1 MLFHGAALAFS
12 TVLTV
17 LKAGAIAGIVTFCI
31 SDYMANAALPEDFVL
46 PQIKL
51 SPYEIFA
58 NQVPLFDVD
67 FFNPMDD
74 QSRTVVTT
82 PSKTE
87 EKEVTLDYKETT
99 ENKKNYAT
107 FNFAEHDFK
116 VDITNAKEAT
126 TAYEAAL
133 SDSKTDLIGKAVLE
147 YFKSNG
153 ENIGNTS
160 INGEN
165 AVLYQI
171 KTDTNTYKVKQ
182 YASGTGNSTKT
193 TYAYYKTVTTDAETE
208 EVVLES
214 TSKQLQSTIST
225 WYVVLRNVALVALLS
240 VLVYVGIRIIISS
253 SAGDK
258 AKYKQWLMDWI
269 VAICLLFTMHYIMS
283 FSNIFVKKLTNLVD
297 ATDII
302 ENGDTL
308 PDGVSG
314 TADSN
319 GVSTS
324 KAPQVFTI
332 DDDTKVKKAKE
343 VLESGDNSSEFSGL
357 FVEENGKT
365 VLKWPTSNFME
376 QARMLLQYQ
385 DSDDA
390 VTNYAYASIGYKIIY
405 IVLVLYTFIFAF
417 TYLKRVVYMA
427 FLTLI
432 APLVALTYPIDK
444 MNDGQA
450 QAFNK
455 WFKEYIFNLLIQPL
469 HLILYMVLVGSAF
482 DFASKNLFYVVI
494 VLGFMTQGEKLLRQF
509 FGFEKAHT
517 PGFLGGPAGAAI
529 MMGGVNKLLGRPP
542 HGGKPPKE
550 IGGSGSSSASSS
562 DDGKINVKEDLDTA
576 TVYGGK
582 TAELANKL
590 STKVIGANKENTTV
604 TGGVSINGKDNTG
617 AITNVLNGGTAPGGV
632 HVNGNGAKN
641 AVLNAGNVNLA
652 GGNNLNI
659 PNSGVSTKDKKKLKL
674 GRGFQEVLANQGQRI
689 VLKSKNKKP
698 LRSFARGVAGA
709 AGAATAM
716 TAAGLVGITSGD
728 PSKAAQYMTG
738 AALGGYKFAKG
749 FGDKAADIGENI
761 KEDAKIF
768 KQAALP
774 EEDIKKEQIQAN
786 IKEARNNMKLQRELA
801 KRTGGITEAKEA
813 MDEVGD
819 QCVRYGLSD
828 ARDIATAY
836 ELNKNGYETEDAI
849 KTVKA
854 VKDYGK
860 NTSKLGHKDRED
872 FKKTIEDRVRKQ
884 MPEDAKEDEV
894 KNTLDGVIKQFDDT
908 SKIYFKN

>member
-1 MLFHGAALAFS
+1 MS
-12 TVLTV
+12 DMYS
-17 LKAGAIAGIVTFCI
+17 KDKYQSNVT
-31 SDYMANAALPEDFVL
+31 
-46 PQIKL
+46 
-51 SPYEIFA
+51 
-58 NQVPLFDVD
+58 
-67 FFNPMDD
+67 
-74 QSRTVVTT
+74 
-82 PSKTE
+82 
-87 EKEVTLDYKETT
+87 
-99 ENKKNYAT
+99 
-107 FNFAEHDFK
+107 
-116 VDITNAKEAT
+116 
-126 TAYEAAL
+126 
-133 SDSKTDLIGKAVLE
+133 
-147 YFKSNG
+147 SNG
-153 ENIGNTS
+153 EEYKFIIHIST
-160 INGEN
+160 NGVSETGRT
-165 AVLYQI
+165 YDI
-171 KTDTNTYKVKQ
+171 YKVEKQ
-182 YASGTGNSTKT
+182 SSSIHAST
-193 TYAYYKTVTTDAETE
+193 AYNLRT
-208 EVVLES
+208 
-214 TSKQLQSTIST
+214 TIST
-225 WYVVLRNVALVALLS
+225 WYIVLRNLALVALLS

-253 SAGDK
+253 TAGDK
-258 AKYKQWLMDWI
+258 AKYKQWLVDWI
-269 VAICLLFTMHYIMS
+269 VAVCLLFTMHYIMS
-283 FSNIFVKKLTNLVD
+283 FSNILVEKLISIVD
-297 ATDII
+297 ATDVV
-302 ENGDTL
+302 ENVNDYQVSGTL
-308 PDGVSG
+308 SEDGVS
-314 TADSN
+314 
-319 GVSTS
+319 VS
-324 KAPQVFTI
+324 KAPQVFNI
-332 DDDTKVKKAKE
+332 SDKKKVEKAYKILVEDNEDDPEQFK
-343 VLESGDNSSEFSGL
+343 GL
-357 FVEENGKT
+357 FVIEGGSPTELN
-365 VLKWPTSNFME
+365 WPTSNFME

-529 MMGGVNKLLGRPP
+529 MMGGVNKLLGKPP
-542 HGGKPPKE
+542 LGGKPPKE

-641 AVLNAGNVNLA
+641 AVLNAGNINLA

-698 LRSFARGVAGA
+698 LRSLARGVAGA

-801 KRTGGITEAKEA
+801 KRTGGMTEAKEA

-884 MPEDAKEDEV
+884 MPENVEEKEV
-894 KNTLDGVIKQFDDT
+894 KNTVDGLIKQFDNT
-908 SKIYFKN
+908 SKIYFKD

>member
-1 MLFHGAALAFS
+1 MLFHGATLAFS

-17 LKAGAIAGIVTFCI
+17 LKDGAIAGIVTFYI
-31 SDYMANAALPEDFVL
+31 SGYMANAALPEDFVL

-74 QSRTVVTT
+74 LSRTVVTT

-87 EKEVTLDYKETT
+87 EKEITLNYEEVTED
-99 ENKKNYAT
+99 KKKYAK
-107 FNFAEHDFK
+107 FNFADHDFK

-214 TSKQLQSTIST
+214 TAKQLQSTIST

-314 TADSN
+314 TADPN
-319 GVSTS
+319 GVSKS
-324 KAPQVFTI
+324 NGPQVFTI
-332 DDDTKVKKAKE
+332 DDDKKVKKAKE
-343 VLESGDNSSEFSGL
+343 VLESGDDSSEFSGL
-357 FVEENGKT
+357 FVKENGKT
-365 VLKWPTSNFME
+365 VLKWPTSNFMA

-390 VTNYAYASIGYKIIY
+390 VNNYAYASIGYKIIY

-494 VLGFMTQGEKLLRQF
+494 ALGFMTQGEKLLRQF

-542 HGGKPPKE
+542 HGGKPPK
-550 IGGSGSSSASSS
+550 GVGNSSSSSES
-562 DDGKINVKEDLDTA
+562 IDSGKINYKNDLDTSSIYGLKEASSDSEAGA
-576 TVYGGK
+576 TSSVNKK
-582 TAELANKL
+582 TGN
-590 STKVIGANKENTTV
+590 
-604 TGGVSINGKDNTG
+604 NG
-617 AITNVLNGGTAPGGV
+617 VLNGNANTNTGT
-632 HVNGNGAKN
+632 N
-641 AVLNAGNVNLA
+641 ANAGVTSGRDKFDPKLLNKKALKRMNNNGTKIRNVSA
-652 GGNNLNI
+652 G
-659 PNSGVSTKDKKKLKL
+659 PNVPFKVKKINGVKRGVSNM
-674 GRGFQEVLANQGQRI
+674 LANQGQRI
-689 VLKSKNKKP
+689 RLRSQNKKP
-698 LRSFARGVAGA
+698 LRSLARGVAGV

-738 AALGGYKFAKG
+738 AAIGGYKFADG
-749 FGDKAADIGENI
+749 FGDKAADIVDDVKSDVDAYQQAADPREYKKKQIEKNFKEAENNI
-761 KEDAKIF
+761 K
-768 KQAALP
+768 
-774 EEDIKKEQIQAN
+774 
-786 IKEARNNMKLQRELA
+786 LQNELA
-801 KRTGGITEAKEA
+801 ERLGGREEAKEA
-813 MDEVGD
+813 MEQVGKD
-819 QCVRYGLSD
+819 CIGYGLSD
-828 ARDIATAY
+828 ARDIATVY
-836 ELNKNGYETEDAI
+836 ELNENGYETEDAI
-849 KTVKA
+849 KTIKA

>member
-1 MLFHGAALAFS
+1 MHFRGAALAFS

-17 LKAGAIAGIVTFCI
+17 LKAGVIAGIVTFCV
-31 SDYMANAALPEDFVL
+31 SDYIANAALPEDFVL

-87 EKEVTLDYKETT
+87 EKEITLNYEEVTEDKKE
-99 ENKKNYAT
+99 YAK
-107 FNFAEHDFK
+107 FNFADHDFK

-126 TAYEAAL
+126 NAYEAAL

-147 YFKSNG
+147 YFKDNG
-153 ENIGNTS
+153 ENIGNKS
-160 INGEN
+160 INGEY
-165 AVLYQI
+165 AALYQI
-171 KTDTNTYKVKQ
+171 KTTTDTYKIKQ
-182 YASGTGNSTKT
+182 YASGTGSAIKT
-193 TYAYYKTVTTDAETE
+193 TYAYYKTVTTDSETE

-214 TSKQLQSTIST
+214 TAKQLQSTIST
-225 WYVVLRNVALVALLS
+225 WYLILRNVALVALLS

-258 AKYKQWLMDWI
+258 AKYKQWLIDWI

-297 ATDII
+297 ATDFI

-365 VLKWPTSNFME
+365 VLKWPTNNFME

-385 DSDDA
+385 DSDDN

-417 TYLKRVVYMA
+417 TYLKRVVYMS

-469 HLILYMVLVGSAF
+469 HLILYMVLIGSAF

-494 VLGFMTQGEKLLRQF
+494 ALGFMTQGEKLLRQF

-529 MMGGVNKLLGRPP
+529 MMGGVNKLLGKTPL
-542 HGGKPPKE
+542 GGKTSKE
-550 IGGSGSSSASSS
+550 IGGSSSESSS
-562 DDGKINVKEDLDTA
+562 DDGKINVKDDLDTS
-576 TVYGGK
+576 TIYGGK
-582 TAELANKL
+582 ASGMVNNILNGVNGTNGN
-590 STKVIGANKENTTV
+590 STV
-604 TGGVSINGKDNTG
+604 TSSGNTVING
-617 AITNVLNGGTAPGGV
+617 LNGGTLSGGGV
-632 HVNGNGAKN
+632 NVTGRGAGNT
-641 AVLNAGNVNLA
+641 VLNAGNVNLA

-659 PNSGVSTKDKKKLKL
+659 PNSGVSNNDKKKLKL
-674 GRGFQEVLANQGQRI
+674 GKGVQEVLARHGEKI
-689 VLKSKNKKP
+689 VLKSKNSKP
-698 LRSFARGVAGA
+698 LRSLARGVAGA

-761 KEDAKIF
+761 KEDTDTF

-774 EEDIKKEQIQAN
+774 EEDVKEEQIQEN
-786 IKEARNNMKLQRELA
+786 IKESRNNMKLQRELA
-801 KRTGGITEAKEA
+801 KRTGGMTEAKEA

-819 QCVRYGLSD
+819 ACVRYGLSD

-836 ELNKNGYETEDAI
+836 ELNKNGYGTEDAI

-884 MPEDAKEDEV
+884 MPSNAKEKEV
-894 KNTLDGVIKQFDDT
+894 KDTVDELIKQFDNT
-908 SKIYFKN
+908 SKIYYKD

>member
-87 EKEVTLDYKETT
+87 EKEITLNYEEVTEDKKE
-99 ENKKNYAT
+99 YAK
-107 FNFAEHDFK
+107 FNFADHDFK

-182 YASGTGNSTKT
+182 YASGTGSAIKT

-214 TSKQLQSTIST
+214 TAKQLQSTIST
-225 WYVVLRNVALVALLS
+225 WYLILRNVALVALLS

-258 AKYKQWLMDWI
+258 AKYKQWLIDWI

-314 TADSN
+314 TADSS
-319 GVSTS
+319 GVSSS

-542 HGGKPPKE
+542 HGGKPPK
-550 IGGSGSSSASSS
+550 GVGNSSSSSES
-562 DDGKINVKEDLDTA
+562 IDSGKINYKNDLDTSSIYGLKEASSDSEAGA
-576 TVYGGK
+576 TSSVNKK
-582 TAELANKL
+582 TGN
-590 STKVIGANKENTTV
+590 
-604 TGGVSINGKDNTG
+604 NG
-617 AITNVLNGGTAPGGV
+617 VLNGNANTNTGT
-632 HVNGNGAKN
+632 N
-641 AVLNAGNVNLA
+641 ANAGVTSGRGKFDPKLLNKKALKRMNNNGTKIRNVSA
-652 GGNNLNI
+652 G
-659 PNSGVSTKDKKKLKL
+659 PNVPFKVKKINGVKRGVSNM
-674 GRGFQEVLANQGQRI
+674 LANQGQRI
-689 VLKSKNKKP
+689 RLRSQNKQP
-698 LRSFARGVAGA
+698 LRSLARGVAGV

-738 AALGGYKFAKG
+738 AAIGGYKFADG
-749 FGDKAADIGENI
+749 FGDKAADIVDDVKSDVDAYQQAADPREYKKKQIEKNFKEAENNI
-761 KEDAKIF
+761 K
-768 KQAALP
+768 
-774 EEDIKKEQIQAN
+774 
-786 IKEARNNMKLQRELA
+786 LQNELA
-801 KRTGGITEAKEA
+801 ERLGGREEAKEA
-813 MDEVGD
+813 MEQVGKD
-819 QCVRYGLSD
+819 CIGYGLSD
-828 ARDIATAY
+828 ARDIATVS
-836 ELNKNGYETEDAI
+836 ELVNNGYEQDNAL
-849 KTVKA
+849 KYVKA
-854 VKDYGK
+854 AKDYGK

-872 FKKTIEDRVRKQ
+872 FVKTIGDRVRKQ
-884 MPEDAKEDEV
+884 MPANAKEEDV
-894 KNTLDGVIKQFDDT
+894 QNTIDGVIKEFDNT
-908 SKIYFKN
+908 SKILFKK

>member
-1 MLFHGAALAFS
+1 MHFRGAALAFS

-17 LKAGAIAGIVTFCI
+17 LKAGVIAGIVTFCV
-31 SDYMANAALPEDFVL
+31 SDYIANAALPEDFVL

-87 EKEVTLDYKETT
+87 EKEITLNYEEVTEDKKE
-99 ENKKNYAT
+99 YAK
-107 FNFAEHDFK
+107 FNFADHDFK

-147 YFKSNG
+147 YFKDNG
-153 ENIGNTS
+153 ENIGNKS
-160 INGEN
+160 INGEY
-165 AVLYQI
+165 AALYQI
-171 KTDTNTYKVKQ
+171 KTTTDTYKIKQ
-182 YASGTGNSTKT
+182 YASGTGSAIKT

-214 TSKQLQSTIST
+214 TAKQLQSTIST
-225 WYVVLRNVALVALLS
+225 WYLILRNVALVALLS

-258 AKYKQWLMDWI
+258 AKYKQWLIDWI

-314 TADSN
+314 TADSS
-319 GVSTS
+319 GVSSS

-357 FVEENGKT
+357 FVQENGKT

-385 DSDDA
+385 DSDDT
-390 VTNYAYASIGYKIIY
+390 VNNYAYASIGYKIIY

-494 VLGFMTQGEKLLRQF
+494 ALGFMTQGEKLLRQF
-509 FGFEKAHT
+509 FGFEKADT

-542 HGGKPPKE
+542 HGGKSPK
-550 IGGSGSSSASSS
+550 GVGNSSSSSES
-562 DDGKINVKEDLDTA
+562 IDSGKINYKNDLDTSSIYGLKEASSDSEAGA
-576 TVYGGK
+576 TSSVNKK
-582 TAELANKL
+582 TGN
-590 STKVIGANKENTTV
+590 NR
-604 TGGVSINGKDNTG
+604 
-617 AITNVLNGGTAPGGV
+617 VLNGNANTNTGT
-632 HVNGNGAKN
+632 N
-641 AVLNAGNVNLA
+641 ANAGVTSGRGKFDPKLLNKKALKRMNNNGTKIRNVSA
-652 GGNNLNI
+652 G
-659 PNSGVSTKDKKKLKL
+659 PNVPFKVKKINGVKRGVSNM
-674 GRGFQEVLANQGQRI
+674 LANQGQRI
-689 VLKSKNKKP
+689 RLRSQNKQP
-698 LRSFARGVAGA
+698 LRSLARGVAGV

-738 AALGGYKFAKG
+738 AAIGGYKFADG
-749 FGDKAADIGENI
+749 FGDKSADIVDDVKSDVDAYQQAADPREYKKKQIEKNFKEAENNI
-761 KEDAKIF
+761 K
-768 KQAALP
+768 
-774 EEDIKKEQIQAN
+774 
-786 IKEARNNMKLQRELA
+786 LQNELA
-801 KRTGGITEAKEA
+801 ERLGGREEAKEA
-813 MDEVGD
+813 MEQVGKD
-819 QCVRYGLSD
+819 CIGYGLSD
-828 ARDIATAY
+828 ARDIATVY
-836 ELNKNGYETEDAI
+836 ELNENGYETEDAI

>member
-1 MLFHGAALAFS
+1 MS
-12 TVLTV
+12 DMYS
-17 LKAGAIAGIVTFCI
+17 KDKYQSNVT
-31 SDYMANAALPEDFVL
+31 
-46 PQIKL
+46 
-51 SPYEIFA
+51 
-58 NQVPLFDVD
+58 
-67 FFNPMDD
+67 
-74 QSRTVVTT
+74 
-82 PSKTE
+82 
-87 EKEVTLDYKETT
+87 
-99 ENKKNYAT
+99 
-107 FNFAEHDFK
+107 
-116 VDITNAKEAT
+116 
-126 TAYEAAL
+126 
-133 SDSKTDLIGKAVLE
+133 
-147 YFKSNG
+147 SNG
-153 ENIGNTS
+153 EEYKFIIHIST
-160 INGEN
+160 NGFSETGRT
-165 AVLYQI
+165 YDI
-171 KTDTNTYKVKQ
+171 YKVEKQ
-182 YASGTGNSTKT
+182 SSSIHAST
-193 TYAYYKTVTTDAETE
+193 AYNLRT
-208 EVVLES
+208 
-214 TSKQLQSTIST
+214 TIST
-225 WYVVLRNVALVALLS
+225 WYIVLRNLALVALLS

-253 SAGDK
+253 TAGDK
-258 AKYKQWLMDWI
+258 AKYKQWLVDWI
-269 VAICLLFTMHYIMS
+269 VAVCLLFTMHYIMS
-283 FSNIFVKKLTNLVD
+283 FSNILVEKLISIVD
-297 ATDII
+297 ATDVV
-302 ENGDTL
+302 ENVDDYQVSGTL
-308 PDGVSG
+308 SEDGVS
-314 TADSN
+314 
-319 GVSTS
+319 VS
-324 KAPQVFTI
+324 KAPQVFNII
-332 DDDTKVKKAKE
+332 DKKKVEKAYKILVEDNEDDPEQFK
-343 VLESGDNSSEFSGL
+343 GL
-357 FVEENGKT
+357 FVIEGGSPTELN
-365 VLKWPTSNFME
+365 WPTSNFME

-482 DFASKNLFYVVI
+482 DFASKNLFYVII

-529 MMGGVNKLLGRPP
+529 MMGGVNKLLGKPP
-542 HGGKPPKE
+542 LGGKPPKE

-576 TVYGGK
+576 SIYGLKSG
-582 TAELANKL
+582 
-590 STKVIGANKENTTV
+590 SSSDKENEKGEDIDKKSGSTENLSDDTSTRTGSTSEKSKLDPKLLNKKALNRMKANGTTLKK
-604 TGGVSINGKDNTG
+604 TSRGPKFSNARFEKKKINGFRRGLDNM
-617 AITNVLNGGTAPGGV
+617 
-632 HVNGNGAKN
+632 
-641 AVLNAGNVNLA
+641 
-652 GGNNLNI
+652 
-659 PNSGVSTKDKKKLKL
+659 
-674 GRGFQEVLANQGQRI
+674 LANQGQRI
-689 VLKSKNKKP
+689 VLKSKNRKP
-698 LRSFARGVAGA
+698 LRSLARGVAGV

-749 FGDKAADIGENI
+749 FGDKAADIGEDI
-761 KEDAKIF
+761 KDDVEAF
-768 KQAALP
+768 KQGALP
-774 EEDIKKEQIQAN
+774 EEKIKEEQIKKNQ
-786 IKEARNNMKLQRELA
+786 KEIRNNMKIQSELA
-801 KRTGGITEAKEA
+801 DRTGGWAEAKEA
-813 MDEVGD
+813 MNEVGD
-819 QCVRYGLSD
+819 TCVKYGLSD

-884 MPEDAKEDEV
+884 MPKDAKEEEV
-894 KNTLDGVIKQFDDT
+894 KNTVDGVIKQFDDT

>member
-1 MLFHGAALAFS
+1 MHFRGAALAFS

-17 LKAGAIAGIVTFCI
+17 LKAGVIAGIVTFCV
-31 SDYMANAALPEDFVL
+31 SDYIANATLPEDFVL

-87 EKEVTLDYKETT
+87 EKEITLNYEEVTEDKKE
-99 ENKKNYAT
+99 YAK
-107 FNFAEHDFK
+107 FNFADHDFK

-147 YFKSNG
+147 YFKDNG
-153 ENIGNTS
+153 ENIGNKS
-160 INGEN
+160 INGEY
-165 AVLYQI
+165 AALYQI
-171 KTDTNTYKVKQ
+171 KTTTDTYKIKQ
-182 YASGTGNSTKT
+182 YASGTGSAIKT

-214 TSKQLQSTIST
+214 TAKQLQSTIST
-225 WYVVLRNVALVALLS
+225 WYLILRNVALVALLS

-258 AKYKQWLMDWI
+258 AKYKQWLIDWI

-365 VLKWPTSNFME
+365 VLKWPTNNFME

-385 DSDDA
+385 DSDDN

-417 TYLKRVVYMA
+417 TYLKRVVYMS

-469 HLILYMVLVGSAF
+469 HLILYMVLIGSAF

-494 VLGFMTQGEKLLRQF
+494 ALGFMTQGEKLLRQF

-529 MMGGVNKLLGRPP
+529 MMGGVNKLLGKTPL
-542 HGGKPPKE
+542 GGKTSKE
-550 IGGSGSSSASSS
+550 IGGSSSESSS
-562 DDGKINVKEDLDTA
+562 DDGKINVKDDLDTS
-576 TVYGGK
+576 TIYGGK
-582 TAELANKL
+582 ASGMVNNILNGVNGTNGN
-590 STKVIGANKENTTV
+590 STV
-604 TGGVSINGKDNTG
+604 TSSGNTVING
-617 AITNVLNGGTAPGGV
+617 LNGGTLSGGGV
-632 HVNGNGAKN
+632 NVTGRGAGNT
-641 AVLNAGNVNLA
+641 VLNAGNVNLA

-659 PNSGVSTKDKKKLKL
+659 PNSGVSNNDKKKLKL
-674 GRGFQEVLANQGQRI
+674 GKGVQEVFARHGEKI
-689 VLKSKNKKP
+689 VLKSKNSKP
-698 LRSFARGVAGA
+698 LRSLARGVAGA

-761 KEDAKIF
+761 KEDTDTF

-774 EEDIKKEQIQAN
+774 EEDVKEEQIQEN
-786 IKEARNNMKLQRELA
+786 IKESRNNMKLQRELA
-801 KRTGGITEAKEA
+801 KRTGGMTEAKEA

-819 QCVRYGLSD
+819 ACVRYGLSD

-836 ELNKNGYETEDAI
+836 ELNKNGYGTEDAI

-884 MPEDAKEDEV
+884 MPSNAKEKEV
-894 KNTLDGVIKQFDDT
+894 KDTVDGLIKQFDNT
-908 SKIYFKN
+908 SKIYYKD